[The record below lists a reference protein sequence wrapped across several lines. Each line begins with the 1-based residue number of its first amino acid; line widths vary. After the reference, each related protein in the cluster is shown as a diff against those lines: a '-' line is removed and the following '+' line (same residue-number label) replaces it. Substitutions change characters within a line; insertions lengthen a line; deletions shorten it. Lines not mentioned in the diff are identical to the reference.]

1 MTRVRVLGVV
11 VALAC
16 ALAAFTASPALA
28 ARGNSGGGGGG
39 KGHAGGTGTA
49 TLVLSPSPAAS
60 NSIVQVSGCGYA
72 VGVPTE
78 IGITS
83 PVAAMVGTLPVD
95 SQGCIATSIGV
106 TVAGNYLVQI
116 KQNPSG
122 SWILIAS
129 STLNVI

>member
-11 VALAC
+11 VVLAC
-16 ALAAFTASPALA
+16 ALAAFTASPTLA
-28 ARGNSGGGGGG
+28 AKGNGGGGGG
-39 KGHAGGTGTA
+39 KGHPGGTGTA
-49 TLVLSPSPAAS
+49 TLVLTPDLAAS

-83 PVAAMVGTLPVD
+83 PVAAMVGTIPVD
-95 SQGCIATSIGV
+95 TQGCIATSIGV

-116 KQNPSG
+116 KQNRGG
-122 SWILIAS
+122 SWIVIAS